1 MKALILA
8 GGKGTRLYP
17 TTKVLNKHLLLV
29 YDKPLILHAIDT
41 IKEAGI
47 TDIVISLSHDN
58 PEQFMELLGDGSQF
72 GVTLTYVI
80 HGEPKGISYGIWH
93 ARNVLGNQPF
103 MCYLGDNIFGKSLKP
118 YVEEFTSNPIKS
130 LILLLRG
137 VNEACARRYGVAK
150 FGDAHVESRPDWVGP
165 SLVNLVEKPEHP
177 PSSSILL
184 GAYFFTSKFFDIYPH
199 LQPSNRGEYE
209 ITDAINA
216 LMPDVTYRHYEGEW
230 FDAGTFDSI
239 LDASNYMKRKNT

>member
-29 YDKPLILHAIDT
+29 YNKPMILHAIDT

-72 GVTLTYVI
+72 GVSLTYVI

-93 ARNVLGNQPF
+93 ARSVLGDQPF

-118 YVEEFTSNPIKS
+118 YAEEFALNPTKT
-130 LILLLRG
+130 LILLHSLG
-137 VNEACARRYGVAK
+137 LGITEQVKNYGVAEFSK
-150 FGDAHVESRPDWVGP
+150 WDSNV
-165 SLVNLVEKPEHP
+165 LVRLIEKPTNP
-177 PSSSILL
+177 PSNCILL
-184 GAYFFTSKFFDIYPH
+184 GAYFLTSKFFDIYPQ

-239 LDASNYMKRKNT
+239 LDASNYLKRKNT